1 MPGSSNVLE
10 QVKQFWASR
19 TGFQKGLLLGG
30 AGVTALMLTLF
41 VRLIGSPDYKPLYQD
56 LDPADAQSL
65 ATQLD
70 SQNIPHQLSAD
81 GKTVSVPVDKLDAA
95 RMMTATQGQPHSGR
109 MGFELFDKMS
119 WGQTEFDEKVA
130 YQRALEGELER
141 TIGTLADV
149 QQARVH
155 LVLPTDSVFLDQQR
169 SAKAAVILRLRHN
182 GLSKDA
188 VVAISRLVSGAVD
201 ELKPEDV
208 SIIDADSE
216 RSLGLAHDGPGN
228 DQDEEA
234 RLTDRLINTLE
245 PVVGTNAIRAS
256 VNVDFDEASTDEND
270 EKYDPASS
278 ALLSMQRTEDVAGGS
293 PVAGGVP
300 GISSNVPTA
309 KPPQPAQPA
318 KSAKPGAQPTTPPTA
333 QTSATASSPSQSSKT
348 ESAQYGVNKTVT
360 HTITPAGGIRR
371 ISAALLVD
379 DLIVRTTD
387 KKGKVTVTRQKR
399 SQDEL
404 NKIQE
409 LAEAAIGFDAKR
421 GDTISVQNLS
431 FDGDATAT
439 DLPAPNLVSEV
450 QKTVSDYG
458 SLLRPLTLLALFLMA
473 YVLIIRPVQKHALR
487 QSELTAGLQP
497 ALASA
502 NAQGL
507 PSESMDAIDVGKRA
521 AQLKQQM
528 SELAKQNPVD
538 TAHAMQSWM
547 REERS

>member
-1 MPGSSNVLE
+1 MPGSSNVVE
-10 QVKQFWASR
+10 QVKQFWGSR
-19 TGFQKGLLLGG
+19 TGLQKSLLLGG
-30 AGVTALMLTLF
+30 AGTTALMLTLF
-41 VRLIGSPDYKPLYQD
+41 VRLIASPDYKPLYKD
-56 LDPADAQSL
+56 LDPADAQAL

-70 SQNIPHQLSAD
+70 AQNIPHQVSAD
-81 GKTVSVPVDKLDAA
+81 GKEVSVPADKLDAA

-149 QQARVH
+149 EQARVH
-155 LVLPTDSVFLDQQR
+155 LVMPTDSVFLDRQR

-216 RSLGLAHDGPGN
+216 RSLGLAHDGPGG

-234 RLTDRLINTLE
+234 RLTNRLINTLE

-270 EKYDPASS
+270 EKYDPAVS
-278 ALLSMQRTEDVAGGS
+278 ALLTMQRTEDSAGGTS
-293 PVAGGVP
+293 IPFGVP
-300 GISSNVPTA
+300 GTASNIPAA
-309 KPPQPAQPA
+309 KP
-318 KSAKPGAQPTTPPTA
+318 AKPAGQTSQQSNTPTA
-333 QTSATASSPSQSSKT
+333 QTSTATSGPSQSSKT
-348 ESAQYGVNKTVT
+348 ESAQYGVNKTII

-379 DLIVRTTD
+379 DTIVKTTD
-387 KKGKVTVTRQKR
+387 NKGKVTVTRQKR

-404 NKIQE
+404 NRIQE

-431 FDGDATAT
+431 FDSGSTDS
-439 DLPAPNLVSEV
+439 DLPAPNLASEV
-450 QKTVSDYG
+450 QKTVSDYS
-458 SLLRPLTLLALFLMA
+458 SLLRPLSLLGLFLLAYFL
-473 YVLIIRPVQKHALR
+473 VIRPVQKHALR
-487 QSELTAGLQP
+487 QGELTAGLQP
-497 ALASA
+497 ALAAA
-502 NAQGL
+502 NVQGL
-507 PSESMDAIDVGKRA
+507 SSEPTEAIDMGRRA
-521 AQLKQQM
+521 AQLKAQS

-538 TAHAMQSWM
+538 TARAMQTWM

>member
-1 MPGSSNVLE
+1 MPGSSNVVE
-10 QVKQFWASR
+10 QVKQFWGSR
-19 TGFQKGLLLGG
+19 TGLQKSLLLGG
-30 AGVTALMLTLF
+30 AVATALILTLF
-41 VRLIGSPDYKPLYQD
+41 VRLIGTPDYKPLYKD
-56 LDPADAQSL
+56 LDPADAQTL

-70 SQNIPHQLSAD
+70 AQNIPHQISAD
-81 GKTVSVPVDKLDAA
+81 GKEVSVPADKLDAA
-95 RMMTATQGQPHSGR
+95 RLLTATQGQPHSGR

-149 QQARVH
+149 EQARVH
-155 LVLPTDSVFLDQQR
+155 LVMPTDSVFLDRQR

-216 RSLGLAHDGPGN
+216 RSLGLAHDGPGDN
-228 DQDEEA
+228 QDEEA
-234 RLTDRLINTLE
+234 RLTNRLINTLE
-245 PVVGTNAIRAS
+245 PIVGTNAIRAS

-270 EKYDPASS
+270 EKYDPAVS
-278 ALLSMQRTEDVAGGS
+278 ALLTMQRTEDSAGGAAIPS
-293 PVAGGVP
+293 GVP
-300 GISSNVPTA
+300 GTSSNIPTA
-309 KPPQPAQPA
+309 KP
-318 KSAKPGAQPTTPPTA
+318 AKPAG
-333 QTSATASSPSQSSKT
+333 QTSAQNTAPASQTSAANSSPSQSSKT
-348 ESAQYGVNKTVT
+348 ESAQYGVNKSVI

-379 DLIVRTTD
+379 DTVVRTTD
-387 KKGKVTVTRQKR
+387 NKGKVKVTRQKR

-431 FDGDATAT
+431 FDSGADKTAT
-439 DLPAPNLVSEV
+439 RRLATLVSEV
-450 QKTVSDYG
+450 QKTVSDYS
-458 SLLRPLTLLALFLMA
+458 SLLRPLSILGLFLLAYFL
-473 YVLIIRPVQKHALR
+473 VIRPVQKQALR
-487 QSELTAGLQP
+487 QGELTAGMQP
-497 ALASA
+497 ALASV
-502 NAQGL
+502 NVQGL
-507 PSESMDAIDVGKRA
+507 SADPTEAIDMGRRA
-521 AQLKQQM
+521 AQLKAQS
-528 SELAKQNPVD
+528 SELAKQNPAGHGTRD
-538 TAHAMQSWM
+538 ASLDA
-547 REERS
+547 

>member
-1 MPGSSNVLE
+1 MPGSSNVVE
-10 QVKQFWASR
+10 QVKQFWGSR
-19 TGFQKGLLLGG
+19 TGLQKSLLLGG
-30 AGVTALMLTLF
+30 AGATALMLTLF
-41 VRLIGSPDYKPLYQD
+41 VRLIASPDYKPLYKD
-56 LDPADAQSL
+56 LNPADAQAL

-70 SQNIPHQLSAD
+70 SQNIPHQVSAD
-81 GKTVSVPVDKLDAA
+81 GKEVSVPADKLDAA
-95 RMMTATQGQPHSGR
+95 RMLTATQGQPHSGR

-149 QQARVH
+149 EQARVH
-155 LVLPTDSVFLDQQR
+155 LVLPTDSVFLDRQR
-169 SAKAAVILRLRHN
+169 NAKAAVIVRLRHN

-216 RSLGLAHDGPGN
+216 RSLGLAHDGPGG

-234 RLTDRLINTLE
+234 RLTNRLINTLE

-270 EKYDPASS
+270 EKYDPAVS
-278 ALLSMQRTEDVAGGS
+278 ALLTMQRTEDSAGGAS
-293 PVAGGVP
+293 ISSGVP
-300 GISSNVPTA
+300 GTTSNIPAA
-309 KPPQPAQPA
+309 KP
-318 KSAKPGAQPTTPPTA
+318 AKPAGQASQQNNAPAA
-333 QTSATASSPSQSSKT
+333 QTSAANSSPSQSSKT
-348 ESAQYGVNKTVT
+348 ESAQYGVNKTII

-379 DLIVRTTD
+379 DTIVRTTNN
-387 KKGKVTVTRQKR
+387 KGKGTVTRQKR

-404 NKIQE
+404 NRIQE

-431 FDGDATAT
+431 FDSGSTDS
-439 DLPAPNLVSEV
+439 DLPAPNLASEV
-450 QKTVSDYG
+450 QKTVSDYS
-458 SLLRPLTLLALFLMA
+458 SLLRPLSLLGLFLLAYLL
-473 YVLIIRPVQKHALR
+473 VIRPVQKHALR
-487 QSELTAGLQP
+487 QGELTAGLQP
-497 ALASA
+497 ALAAA
-502 NAQGL
+502 NVQGL
-507 PSESMDAIDVGKRA
+507 SAEPSEAIDLGRRA
-521 AQLKQQM
+521 AQLKLQS

-538 TAHAMQSWM
+538 TARAMQTWM

>member
-1 MPGSSNVLE
+1 MPGSSNVVE
-10 QVKQFWASR
+10 QLKQFWASR
-19 TGFQKGLLLGG
+19 TGLQKGLLLGG
-30 AGVTALMLTLF
+30 AGATALMLTLF
-41 VRLIGSPDYKPLYQD
+41 VRLIGSPDYKPLYKD
-56 LDPADAQSL
+56 MDPADAQSL

-70 SQNIPHQLSAD
+70 SQNIPHQVSAD
-81 GKTVSVPVDKLDAA
+81 GKTVSVPADKVDAA
-95 RMMTATQGQPHSGR
+95 RLMTATQGQPHSGR

-155 LVLPTDSVFLDQQR
+155 LVLPTDSEFLDRQR

-188 VVAISRLVSGAVD
+188 VVAITRLVSGAVD

-256 VNVDFDEASTDEND
+256 VNVEFDQASTDEND

-278 ALLSMQRTEDVAGGS
+278 ALLSMQRTEDAAGGA
-293 PVAGGVP
+293 PVAAGVP
-300 GISSNVPTA
+300 GIASNVPAGKPA
-309 KPPQPAQPA
+309 KPAGQQNN
-318 KSAKPGAQPTTPPTA
+318 PPTA
-333 QTSATASSPSQSSKT
+333 QTSATASSPASGSSQSSKT
-348 ESAQYGVNKTVT
+348 ESAQYGVNKSVT

-379 DLIVRTTD
+379 DMIVRTTD
-387 KKGKVTVTRQKR
+387 NKGKVKTTRQKR

-404 NKIQE
+404 NKIQQ

-431 FDGDATAT
+431 FDADATEN
-439 DLPAPNLVSEV
+439 DLPVPNLASEV
-450 QKTVSDYG
+450 QKTVSDYS
-458 SLLRPLTLLALFLMA
+458 SLLRPLSLLGLFLLAYLL
-473 YVLIIRPVQKHALR
+473 VIRPVQKHAFR
-487 QSELTAGLQP
+487 QSELPAGLQP
-497 ALASA
+497 ALATA

-521 AQLKQQM
+521 AQLKLQM